1 VIENHDPINSTT
13 PPGLLSGL
21 AQSIAT
27 TLWDVLPI
35 AIVVLFF
42 QLVILRRP
50 IRNPARLI
58 WGMIFVLLGLAF
70 FLVGLNMALFPLG
83 EDMARQL
90 TAPQFLQP
98 SAVSAGTSE
107 ITTLSWSAFYWT
119 YLFAFLIGV
128 SSALAEPALIA
139 VTTKAQEVSGGAV
152 HAFGLRLAVSIGVG
166 IGVALGTFRIV
177 MGHSLP
183 TYIISA
189 YLVVVFLT
197 FFSSKSIVPL
207 AYDSG
212 GVTTSTVTEPLVA
225 ALGLGLSS
233 QIPDRSP
240 LLDGF
245 GLIAF
250 ACLFPIISV
259 LSYALMI
266 DQINQFR
273 KRRRVA
279 QGES

>member
-1 VIENHDPINSTT
+1 MNDLNENPDSAS
-13 PPGLLSGL
+13 PGLLPEL
-21 AQSIAT
+21 VQSIGS

-35 AIVVLFF
+35 AVVVLFF
-42 QLVILRRP
+42 QLAILRCP
-50 IRNPARLI
+50 IRNPGRLL
-58 WGMIFVLLGLAF
+58 WGMLFVILGLAF
-70 FLVGLNMALFPLG
+70 FLVGLNRALFPLG

-90 TAPQFLQP
+90 TDPNFLRSSIRVDAAPGSNP
-98 SAVSAGTSE
+98 VNWT
-107 ITTLSWSAFYWT
+107 AFYWT
-119 YLFAFLIGV
+119 YLFAFSIGV

-139 VTTKAQEVSGGAV
+139 VTGKAQEVSGGTVNAL
-152 HAFGLRLAVSIGVG
+152 GLRLAVAFGVG

-189 YLVVVFLT
+189 YLLVLTLT
-197 FFSSKSIVPL
+197 FFSPKSIVPL

-212 GVTTSTVTEPLVA
+212 GVTTSTVTVPLVA

-259 LSYALMI
+259 LSYSLI
-266 DQINQFR
+266 VERINRFR
-273 KRRRVA
+273 KSRR
-279 QGES
+279 SDSD